1 MGDGGGGGVLTMQCC
16 FSYTETSYLPDSQ
29 NLTKLKKV
37 EQKFGVKNKYLL
49 SDLGIFPYFQI
60 PCIQFQVT

>member
-1 MGDGGGGGVLTMQCC
+1 MQCC

-29 NLTKLKKV
+29 NLSKLKKV